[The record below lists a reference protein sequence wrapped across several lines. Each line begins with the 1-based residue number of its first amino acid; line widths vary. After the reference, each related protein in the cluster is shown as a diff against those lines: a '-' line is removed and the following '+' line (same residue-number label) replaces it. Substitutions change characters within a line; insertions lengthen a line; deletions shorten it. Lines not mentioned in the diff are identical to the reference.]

1 MKQDFFFI
9 RGARGLMTAFAV
21 AALGSPPQ
29 AETPDRHVLAPLI
42 EPFVKDDTIPGAVM
56 LVASKDKVLDVETVG
71 YADVATKKPMTRD
84 TVFWIASMSKA
95 MTATCLMM
103 LVDEGKV
110 SVDDP
115 VEKYLP
121 EFKGIRVTDPADP
134 THTSHPANHPI
145 LVREILSHSSG
156 LPGGAVG
163 NAGILDQPSLAQ
175 RVLNDAKGGLWYQ
188 PYTHYLYSNAGIST
202 AARIVEVVSGEPFG
216 QFEKERLFTPLG
228 MKDTT
233 FWPSVAEQ
241 KRLATSYQQMPNP
254 YHLQPITL
262 KERLTYPLEDR
273 SRAPA
278 VAGGLFST
286 ADDVARFCQMFLN
299 RGTFQGKRILSEAAV
314 KKMTTKEAFERNY
327 GFAWETKPDGTFLH
341 GGAEETLMGVDP
353 KSGVV
358 YVFMTQVGGPW
369 LKDEIHKIPPIFEK
383 AVLTFGG
390 EAASAKETTGPVEG
404 Q

>member
-1 MKQDFFFI
+1 M
-9 RGARGLMTAFAV
+9 MVV
-21 AALGSPPQ
+21 AISAQ
-29 AETPDRHVLAPLI
+29 AATPDQHLLAPLI
-42 EPFVKDDTIPGAVM
+42 QPFVDDDTIPGAVM

-71 YADVATKKPMTRD
+71 YADMATKKPMTRD

-95 MTATCLMM
+95 MTASCLMM

-110 SVDDP
+110 GVDDP

-156 LPGGAVG
+156 LPGGPVG
-163 NAGILDQPSLAQ
+163 NAGPLDEPSLAQ
-175 RVLNDAKGGLWYQ
+175 RVLNDAKRGLWYQ
-188 PYTHYLYSNAGIST
+188 PFTHYLYSNAGIST

-216 QFEKERLFTPLG
+216 QFEKERLFAPLG

-241 KRLATSYQQMPNP
+241 KRLATSYHQMLNP
-254 YHLQPITL
+254 YRLTQITL
-262 KERLTYPLEDR
+262 KGWLTYPLEDTN
-273 SRAPA
+273 RAPA

-299 RGTFQGKRILSEAAV
+299 QGTFNGRRILSKDSV
-314 KKMTTKEAFERNY
+314 KKMTTKEAFERDY
-327 GFAWETKPDGTFLH
+327 GFGWETKPDGSFRH
-341 GGAEETLMGVDP
+341 GGAEQTLMGVDP
-353 KSGVV
+353 KQGLV
-358 YVFMTQVGGPW
+358 YVFMVQVAGPW
-369 LKDEIHKIPPIFEK
+369 PKDEIHKIPPIFEK
-383 AVLTFGG
+383 AVLTFGNAPG
-390 EAASAKETTGPVEG
+390 GSKEVAGHVEG